1 MRQLSVLRGKKS
13 KQKTTRRQKTIRQ
26 ARTALDQ
33 LRDFNLKKRLP
44 VIQDS
49 ARHYSFHPFFLSF
62 SFLFF
67 VFFFF
72 SFRTLMRMVYV
83 QYVIWIY
90 GRIGRGGSST
100 FEIGTRRIIHGT
112 NYSMTRPTGR
122 HLGKLRAELAVV
134 SSTQGT
140 TPPSYPRFCLSAPL
154 QRQIV
159 LKVTFFFFCLSL
171 LREL

>member
-33 LRDFNLKKRLP
+33 LRVFNLKKRLP

-49 ARHYSFHPFFLSF
+49 ARLFLPSFFSLLFFFFCLFFFL
-62 SFLFF
+62 
-67 VFFFF
+67 F

-140 TPPSYPRFCLSAPL
+140 HHLRILVSVYPRHYKDRSF
-154 QRQIV
+154 
-159 LKVTFFFFCLSL
+159 
-171 LREL
+171 

>member
-1 MRQLSVLRGKKS
+1 
-13 KQKTTRRQKTIRQ
+13 
-26 ARTALDQ
+26 
-33 LRDFNLKKRLP
+33 
-44 VIQDS
+44 
-49 ARHYSFHPFFLSF
+49 
-62 SFLFF
+62 
-67 VFFFF
+67 
-72 SFRTLMRMVYV
+72 MRMVYV

-140 TPPSYPRFCLSAPL
+140 HHLRILVSVYPRHYKDRSF
-154 QRQIV
+154 
-159 LKVTFFFFCLSL
+159 
-171 LREL
+171 